1 MDCSRLP
8 LALLIALPVDP
19 WPAQA
24 AAGET
29 CFRDDAGR
37 IVERRQPGYV
47 QTPCPQPDSVFPDP
61 AAARAADNSGD
72 RGDPRNVDRG
82 APPEPNGTVS
92 PAAAD
97 LQPSIPVPDRWRIVD
112 MLGRRPGVLDPYHRN
127 RLKGDA
133 PLRNGWFFS
142 LGVVSDT
149 VFEQRDVVTPAGATS
164 TSAAG
169 SNDVFGRPAQS
180 ALQQTVAVELV
191 YYRGDTVFMP
201 PEYELRFTPVISYSH
216 LALREL
222 GVVNIDPREGSIR
235 NDYHVGVQAAFVE
248 KHLRTVSE
256 RYDFDSL
263 RIGIQPFNSD
273 FRGFLFQDNQL
284 GVRLFGNRDN
294 NRYQYN
300 LAWFRR
306 LEKDSNSGLNDLAAR
321 WRADDVLVANIYR
334 QDFPVPG
341 FTSQLT
347 AAYNRNREGSG
358 SHYNSNGVVER
369 PAALGRQV
377 PRDYDVLYLGLNGDG
392 HFGRTNVTASAYLAS
407 GRESPGVF
415 VARTVGIRAGFAAL
429 ELSRDYDWLRPR
441 LSFLYASGDH
451 DPYDTRA
458 TGFDAIF
465 ENPQFAGADNS
476 FWIRQSVP
484 LVGGGGVSL
493 SGRNGVLNSLRS
505 SKEQGQSNFTNPGT
519 VLLGAGVDMDVLPQL
534 RVSFNVNHLAFA
546 DTAVLAA
553 VRNQAPPPATIG
565 EDLSAAVTWRPLLS
579 QNIVLRASYAELL
592 ARGGYAQ
599 LFPDARPACL
609 LLNAVLTY

>member
-1 MDCSRLP
+1 MASSRLTV
-8 LALLIALPVDP
+8 AVLIALALNFL
-19 WPAQA
+19 PAQA
-24 AAGET
+24 AAAQT

-47 QTPCPQPDSVFPDP
+47 QTPCPQPANVIPDP
-61 AAARAADNSGD
+61 AAARDAGNSSAG
-72 RGDPRNVDRG
+72 GDPRNVERG
-82 APPEPNGTVS
+82 ATPEPSAIAS
-92 PAAAD
+92 PAADD

-112 MLGRRPGVLDPYHRN
+112 MLNRRPGVLDPYHRN
-127 RLKGDA
+127 RLKGDV

-142 LGVVSDT
+142 LGVVSDS
-149 VFEQRDVVTPAGATS
+149 VFEERNLVTPAGATT
-164 TSAAG
+164 TSSAG
-169 SNDVFGRPAQS
+169 SNDVFGRPDQS
-180 ALQQTVAVELV
+180 ALLQTVAVELV

-201 PEYELRFTPVISYSH
+201 PEYELRVTPVISFSH

-222 GVVNIDPREGSIR
+222 GAVNVDPRQGSIR
-235 NDYHVGVQAAFVE
+235 NDYHVGVQAAFVD
-248 KHLRTVSE
+248 KHLRNVSE
-256 RYDFDSL
+256 RFDFDSL
-263 RIGIQPFNSD
+263 RIGIQPFSSD
-273 FRGFLFQDNQL
+273 FRGFLFQDNQP

-306 LEKDSNSGLNDLAAR
+306 LEKDSNSGLNDLAAS

-358 SHYNSNGVVER
+358 KHYSSNGFVER

-377 PRDYDVLYLGLNGDG
+377 PRDYDIVYLGLNGDG
-392 HFGRTNVTASAYLAS
+392 HFGRTNVTASAYLAAGS
-407 GRESPGVF
+407 ESTGAF
-415 VARTVGIRAGFAAL
+415 VARKVVIRAGFAAL

-458 TGFDAIF
+458 TGFDAIV

-476 FWIRQSVP
+476 LWIRQSVP

-505 SKEQGQSNFTNPGT
+505 SKEEGQSNFTNPGT
-519 VLLGAGVDMDVLPQL
+519 VLLGAGVDLDVLPQL
-534 RVSFNVNHLAFA
+534 RVSLNVNHLAFA

-565 EDLSAAVTWRPLLS
+565 EDVSVAITWRPLLS
-579 QNIVLRASYAELL
+579 QNIVLRASYAQLL

-599 LFPDARPACL
+599 LFPDRHPSYL
-609 LLNAVLTY
+609 MLNAVLTY